1 VGVEENE
8 QARFAV
14 YPNPS
19 KGALYLQGNSN
30 LGQVTVN
37 LRDLSGKSV
46 METTTLLEA
55 NKPVL
60 LQLEALPKGLYFVEL
75 RSATHTES
83 IKIML
88 E

>member
-75 RSATHTES
+75 RTSDYNGV
-83 IKIML
+83 KKVML
-88 E
+88 Q